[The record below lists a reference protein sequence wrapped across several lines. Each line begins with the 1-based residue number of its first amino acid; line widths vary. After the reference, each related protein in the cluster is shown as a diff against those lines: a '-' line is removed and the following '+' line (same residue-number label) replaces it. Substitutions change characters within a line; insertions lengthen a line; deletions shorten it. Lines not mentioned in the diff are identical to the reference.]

1 MQGYCMPLEEEEH
14 HGNAV
19 LSAVG
24 TTTGGR
30 GKNTITPP
38 SKSIMQASAQVD
50 AWACTIWLLHQ
61 FLQKQTRARHSEVP
75 PLLWFRRNGR
85 PHELM
90 QST

>member
-1 MQGYCMPLEEEEH
+1 MHHHYYASLHRAIFNFQSKMQGYCMPLEEEEH

-50 AWACTIWLLHQ
+50 A
-61 FLQKQTRARHSEVP
+61 
-75 PLLWFRRNGR
+75 
-85 PHELM
+85 
-90 QST
+90 